1 MLPIWSSSRHIK
13 CAISIGISVLCL
25 LATLS
30 EGREAEQGQSDEELV
45 PIVKS
50 LAELKQD
57 GSYYFAYEGA
67 DGSYR
72 EEVGLLRRAASDAAA
87 TEMEPELEVS
97 GVYRYVDSN
106 GQHVEVSY
114 VADKHGFV
122 PMGNIIDTEIS
133 KTARGR
139 S

>member
-30 EGREAEQGQSDEELV
+30 EGRETEQAQPDVDLV

-50 LAELKQD
+50 LAELRQD

-122 PMGNIIDTEIS
+122 PMGNIIHTEIS

>member
-1 MLPIWSSSRHIK
+1 MLPICSSSRHIK
-13 CAISIGISVLCL
+13 CAISIVIFCL

-30 EGREAEQGQSDEELV
+30 EGREQKEQEQPDVELV

-50 LAELKQD
+50 LAEQKQD
-57 GSYYFAYEGA
+57 GSYYFAYEAA

-72 EEVGLLRRAASDAAA
+72 EEVGLLRRSSAAA
-87 TEMEPELEVS
+87 ETETEPELEVS

-114 VADKHGFV
+114 VADKHGFR
-122 PMGNIIDTEIS
+122 PEGNIIHTEIS

-139 S
+139 T

>member
-30 EGREAEQGQSDEELV
+30 EGREEEKPDVDLV

-50 LAELKQD
+50 LGELKQD

-72 EEVGLLRRAASDAAA
+72 EEVGLLRRAASVDAAE
-87 TEMEPELEVS
+87 TELEPELEVS

-122 PMGNIIDTEIS
+122 PMGNIIHTEIS

>member
-1 MLPIWSSSRHIK
+1 M
-13 CAISIGISVLCL
+13 GILCL

-30 EGREAEQGQSDEELV
+30 EGREQKEQEQPDVELV

-50 LAELKQD
+50 LAEQKQD
-57 GSYYFAYEGA
+57 GSYYFAYEA

-72 EEVGLLRRAASDAAA
+72 EEVGLLRRSSDAAE
-87 TEMEPELEVS
+87 TETEPELEVS

-114 VADKHGFV
+114 VADKHGFR
-122 PMGNIIDTEIS
+122 PEGNIIHTEIS

-139 S
+139 T